1 MNGTRAVL
9 RPVEPAQSGVEA
21 TCAACN
27 ERIVYSARKKQVRVI
42 CNVYFDGV
50 WSHVDQFHA
59 SCYDAAG
66 APYGEAVA

>member
-27 ERIVYSARKKQVRVI
+27 GRIIFSARKKQTKVV
-42 CNVYFDGV
+42 CNVYLSGA
-50 WSHVDQFHA
+50 WSHVDQFHFD
-59 SCYDAAG
+59 CYAEAG
-66 APYGEAVA
+66 EPYGEAVA